1 MPFRDHFSKQA
12 KDYARYRPG
21 YPDALFAYLAE
32 QAPARGLAWDCGTG
46 SGQAAIQLAG
56 RFERVIATDASPEQ
70 IEHAIP
76 HPRVEYRVEPAEH
89 TSLESGSVDLVTVG
103 VAVHWFEFEPFYRE
117 VRRVAKPG
125 ALLAVWT
132 YHFPIIFPAVDQVV
146 ARYYY
151 DVLEGYWPE
160 RIRYLEQRYRT
171 LPFPFKELQAPEFFI
186 EMDWDLHDL
195 LGFLGSWS
203 ATRRY
208 LEKNGAGSL
217 DESWREFEAAWGE
230 ADEKRLI
237 RWPLHVRVGRIH
249 STEL

>member
-12 KDYARYRPG
+12 RDYARYRPG
-21 YPDALFAYLAE
+21 YPDALFDFLAE
-32 QAPARGLAWDCGTG
+32 QAPARELAWDCGTG
-46 SGQAAIQLAG
+46 SGQAAIQLAR
-56 RFERVIATDASPEQ
+56 RFKRVIATDASPEQ
-70 IEHAIP
+70 IEHALP
-76 HPRVEYRVEPAEH
+76 HAGVEYRVEPAEH

-103 VAVHWFEFEPFYRE
+103 VAVHWFEFEPFYAE

-125 ALLAVWT
+125 GLLAVWT
-132 YHFPIIFPAVDQVV
+132 YHLPETCPAVDRVV
-146 ARYYY
+146 EKYYFE
-151 DVLEGYWPE
+151 VLRGYWPE
-160 RIRYLEQRYRT
+160 RIRYLDQRYRT
-171 LPFPFKELQAPEFFI
+171 LPFPFKELQAPDFFI

-208 LEKNGAGSL
+208 LEKKGAGAL
-217 DESWREFEAAWGE
+217 DESWREFEAAWGQP
-230 ADEKRLI
+230 DEKRLV